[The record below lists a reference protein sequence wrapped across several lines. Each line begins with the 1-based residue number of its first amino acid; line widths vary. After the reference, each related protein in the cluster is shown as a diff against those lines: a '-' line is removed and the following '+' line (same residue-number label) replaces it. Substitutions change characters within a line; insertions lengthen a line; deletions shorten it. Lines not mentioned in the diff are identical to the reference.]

1 MQTTPPNSPPRP
13 SNPPVKP
20 IGSVSRGQLAAVLAA
35 LVLIALLA
43 FLAHAWESFEGGPVR
58 STAQFSEHVM
68 ATRQAGEDV
77 YDQLSPIPL
86 NQAYAEREGS
96 SSCVDDLGFDDAG
109 VSRDEPIYTWH
120 LDFTSRR
127 DYLAAVVHLKADWTK
142 EGRTVKDIPAPAA
155 GERGHGL
162 PGISTTDENGTELA
176 LRPAYFTGEPVIR
189 AEGTCMRYH
198 DEYGYDYDED
208 GEAGW

>member
-20 IGSVSRGQLAAVLAA
+20 IGSVSRGWLAAVLAA

-68 ATRQAGEDV
+68 ATRQAGENV

-96 SSCVDDLGFDDAG
+96 SSCVDDLGFDDTG
-109 VSRDEPIYTWH
+109 VSRSEPIYTWH

-127 DYLAAVVHLKADWTK
+127 DYLAAVDHLKADWTK

-162 PGISTTDENGTELA
+162 PGISTTDDNGTELA
-176 LRPAYFTGEPVIR
+176 LRPEYFTGEPVIR

>member
-20 IGSVSRGQLAAVLAA
+20 IGSVSRGRLAAVLAA

-86 NQAYAEREGS
+86 NQAYAEKEGS
-96 SSCVDDLGFDDAG
+96 SSCVDDLGFDDTG

-127 DYLAAVVHLKADWTK
+127 DYLAAVDHLKADWTK
-142 EGRTVKDIPAPAA
+142 EGRTVKNIPAPAA

-162 PGISTTDENGTELA
+162 PGISTTDDNGTELA
-176 LRPAYFTGEPVIR
+176 LRPEYFTGEPVIR

>member
-1 MQTTPPNSPPRP
+1 MQTTPTNSPPGP

-20 IGSVSRGQLAAVLAA
+20 VRSVSRGRLAAVLAA

-86 NQAYAEREGS
+86 NQAYAEKEGS
-96 SSCVDDLGFDDAG
+96 SSCVDDLGFDDTG

-127 DYLAAVVHLKADWTK
+127 DYLAAVVHLKADWTR

-162 PGISTTDENGTELA
+162 PGISTTDDNGTELA
-176 LRPAYFTGEPVIR
+176 LRPDYFTGEPVIR